1 MKKVLITGVNSY
13 VGNKFT
19 EWMDNYP
26 DDYEVEKI
34 SLRNDEWRK
43 MSFSEYDTVLHV
55 AGVAHQ
61 KETKRNAHIYYK
73 VNRDLAIE
81 VAQKSKNDGVDQF
94 IFLSSMSVYGLKKGV
109 INKFTPTKPKS
120 DYGKSKLE
128 AESLLNTLDNSD
140 FKIAILRPPMIY
152 GKKCK
157 GNYQRLSQFA
167 INSPI
172 FPDIYNLRSMIF
184 IDNLSIFIQWL
195 IDKGEKGLFF
205 PQNKEYVCTTSMVK
219 NISKI
224 HNCDIKLTVFFNL
237 PIKLFRIGF
246 LNKIFGNLIYEKSL
260 SSNCINKS
268 MIDFEKSLLLTED
281 KSEKNSDTF

>member
-94 IFLSSMSVYGLKKGV
+94 IIISSMSVYALKKSV
-109 INKFTPTKPKS
+109 INKVTPTKPKT
-120 DYGKSKLE
+120 DYSKSKLE
-128 AESLLNTLDNSD
+128 AEILLNTLDNTD
-140 FKIAILRPPMIY
+140 FKIAILQPPMIY

-167 INSPI
+167 INSSI
-172 FPDIYNLRSMIF
+172 FHDICNLRIMILLVNLGIF
-184 IDNLSIFIQWL
+184 IHWL
-195 IDKGEKGLFF
+195 ID
-205 PQNKEYVCTTSMVK
+205 
-219 NISKI
+219 I
-224 HNCDIKLTVFFNL
+224 
-237 PIKLFRIGF
+237 
-246 LNKIFGNLIYEKSL
+246 
-260 SSNCINKS
+260 
-268 MIDFEKSLLLTED
+268 
-281 KSEKNSDTF
+281 

>member
-1 MKKVLITGVNSY
+1 VLITGVNSY

-73 VNRDLAIE
+73 VNRDLAFG
-81 VAQKSKNDGVDQF
+81 VPRKSKNDGVDQF
-94 IFLSSMSVYGLKKGV
+94 LFLSSMSVYVLKKV
-109 INKFTPTKPKS
+109 VNNKFSPTKPKS

-128 AESLLNTLDNSD
+128 AASLLNNLDKSD
-140 FKIAILRPPMIY
+140 IKIAILRPPMTY

-157 GNYQRLSQFA
+157 G
-167 INSPI
+167 
-172 FPDIYNLRSMIF
+172 
-184 IDNLSIFIQWL
+184 
-195 IDKGEKGLFF
+195 K
-205 PQNKEYVCTTSMVK
+205 
-219 NISKI
+219 
-224 HNCDIKLTVFFNL
+224 
-237 PIKLFRIGF
+237 
-246 LNKIFGNLIYEKSL
+246 
-260 SSNCINKS
+260 
-268 MIDFEKSLLLTED
+268 
-281 KSEKNSDTF
+281 